1 MMPLTQ
7 AQRLECRDPHH
18 YKCFQPEK
26 NEKKYLHKFKKKKKK
41 KKDVNLF
48 QVYGRWETGIS

>member
-18 YKCFQPEK
+18 YKCFQPETK
-26 NEKKYLHKFKKKKKK
+26 EKILRSIKKKKK

-48 QVYGRWETGIS
+48 QVYGR